1 MQLGHKTTSRPKSW
15 TREPRMAAVIK
26 HSKRTREEEEEDAE
40 FKRARVGDDEAE
52 EEEEEAV
59 SDNEAAASEEEEAG
73 SDNED
78 AATTSEIDE
87 AGNEEVASVSSEEEE
102 EELTPLTPK
111 EKKALLA
118 DKRKAMTYN
127 NMEKVQILFCD
138 KEVDPVGHWPLH
150 ATKTDVKK
158 ALKTL
163 KAAIGKYL
171 PLPFVGQLRLPGGL
185 AVRAAD
191 MVQDVAASIR
201 SSATLPEYP
210 SLKDVPKE
218 NRAGEER
225 AYLRKLTDLLCIV
238 PCGEDARG
246 ALCLPVTVRVKLTF
260 KNEADVSP
268 LLAGKKLDV
277 EYDTTAYYLLARCT
291 ESRFSKQ
298 YNETPCR
305 HCKPYFFD
313 LDKFYESAK
322 ASAKASAA
330 AKLAVA
336 SMARSPARVASSSS
350 SSSAAAAARAN

>member
-1 MQLGHKTTSRPKSW
+1 MESVSENKKRA
-15 TREPRMAAVIK
+15 RED
-26 HSKRTREEEEEDAE
+26 EEDE
-40 FKRARVGDDEAE
+40 ECKRARVGDDESASDNN
-52 EEEEEAV
+52 EEEAAAT
-59 SDNEAAASEEEEAG
+59 SDNEASDNDGAATASEPGNEEAG
-73 SDNED
+73 SDNE
-78 AATTSEIDE
+78 A
-87 AGNEEVASVSSEEEE
+87 AGNEEEEEVASVSSEEEE
-102 EELTPLTPK
+102 EELSPE
-111 EKKALLA
+111 EKKAA
-118 DKRKAMTYN
+118 RAAKRKATTFN
-127 NMEKVQILFCD
+127 NMEKNQVLFCD

-150 ATKTDVKK
+150 ATKSDVRK

-163 KAAIGKYL
+163 EAATDKYL
-171 PLPFVGQLRLPGGL
+171 SLPFVGQLRLPGGL

-191 MVQDVAASIR
+191 LVQDVAVSIR

-225 AYLRKLTDLLCIV
+225 AYLRQLTDVLCIV

-246 ALCLPVTVRVKLTF
+246 ALCLPVNVRVRLMF

-277 EYDTTAYYLLARCT
+277 EYDTTAYYVLARCT

-313 LDKFYESAK
+313 LDKFYESAH

-336 SMARSPARVASSSS
+336 HMARSPAVAPSPARMASASS
-350 SSSAAAAARAN
+350 SSSAAAAMASSSSSAILSV